1 MLNRDFLK
9 AIIEGKKRLL
19 KATAVKRVSVHHFE
33 ELLVKNIFPRVK
45 DEPEVMVFLPDKLP
59 KGKLPDRQYFF
70 NVLNT
75 VRQEY
80 VSELIAHANSQRFS
94 TDRPD
99 IEKET
104 IAVHEDWWAELN
116 SLPFVSC
123 K

>member
-19 KATAVKRVSVHHFE
+19 KATAVKRVSVPHFE
-33 ELLVKNIFPRVK
+33 ELSVKNIFPRVK
-45 DEPEVMVFLPDKLP
+45 DEPEVMQYLPDKLP
-59 KGKLPDRQYFF
+59 KSKLPDRQYFF

-80 VSELIAHANSQRFS
+80 VSELIAHANRQRFS
-94 TDRPD
+94 TDHPD

-104 IAVHEDWWAELN
+104 ISVHEGWWAELN

>member
-9 AIIEGKKRLL
+9 AIIEGKKQLL
-19 KATAVKRVSVHHFE
+19 KATAVKRVSVPHYE
-33 ELLVKNIFPRVK
+33 ELAVKNIFPRVK
-45 DEPEVMVFLPDKLP
+45 DEPEVMVYLPDKLP
-59 KGKLPDRQYFF
+59 KSKLPDRQYFF

-80 VSELIAHANSQRFS
+80 VTELIAHANRQRFS
-94 TDRPD
+94 ADRPD
-99 IEKET
+99 IEMET
-104 IAVHEDWWAELN
+104 ISVHENWWAELT